1 MAEEHRPEDDAQP
14 ENAGGQA
21 GPQSGKGGL
30 DARLDQLNRSLAERN
45 EREEAEQKRLTR
57 SGSASGFA
65 AAMKM
70 SSELIAGVGVGALI
84 GWLLD
89 KWLGTAP
96 WAMAAFLLLGFAAGI
111 LNMLRS
117 VGKISD
123 PADEFRRKD
132 GGSD

>member
-1 MAEEHRPEDDAQP
+1 MAEKLGPEDEAQP
-14 ENAGGQA
+14 GSAGDKSEA
-21 GPQSGKGGL
+21 QSGKGGL
-30 DARLDQLNRSLAERN
+30 DARLDRLNRSLTEHN

-57 SGSASGFA
+57 SGNASGFA

-70 SSELIAGVGVGALI
+70 SSELIAGVGVGTLI

-96 WAMAAFLLLGFAAGI
+96 WAMAAFLLLGFAAGV

-117 VGKISD
+117 MGKIAD

-132 GGSD
+132 DGSD